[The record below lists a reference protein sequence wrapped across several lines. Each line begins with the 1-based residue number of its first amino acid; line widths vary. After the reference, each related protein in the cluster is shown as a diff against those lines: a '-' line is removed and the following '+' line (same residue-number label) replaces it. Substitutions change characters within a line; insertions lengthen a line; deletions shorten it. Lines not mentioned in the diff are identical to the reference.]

1 MMGFNHDSVR
11 LKSINHTTYN
21 VRDKD
26 KAVEF
31 WQNVLGVKMIPSQ
44 IESKNIVWLQL
55 PSGSMV
61 HLAENSEGKSYP
73 SHHGA
78 FEVDNIQLAAERI
91 HAKGVETTPIGTRM
105 DGQRYFFL
113 NDPDGNRIEICTKS
127 GFGVLV

>member
-1 MMGFNHDSVR
+1 MVGFNHDSVR
-11 LKSINHTTYN
+11 LKYINHTTYN

-44 IESKNIVWLQL
+44 VESKNIVWLQL

-78 FEVDNIQLAAERI
+78 FEVDNIQLAAERLRGGG
-91 HAKGVETTPIGTRM
+91 AK
-105 DGQRYFFL
+105 
-113 NDPDGNRIEICTKS
+113 S
-127 GFGVLV
+127 